1 MFISASKAWI
11 GNESVHAGSGG
22 VDYTV
27 ALLSEHFAGNL
38 SVSEPEAVRDPR
50 RSIYGYLNV
59 SGIWE

>member
-1 MFISASKAWI
+1 MKAS
-11 GNESVHAGSGG
+11 NAGKRG
-22 VDYTV
+22 VDHTV

>member
-1 MFISASKAWI
+1 MD
-11 GNESVHAGSGG
+11 H
-22 VDYTV
+22 TV